1 MKRTILSLVSMAFIC
16 AMTLSSCDEI
26 MSTMDNP
33 VSSYVQFKDS
43 VLNLLP
49 GQVDQNEATTIS
61 PEKVTYK
68 SSDTKVATVD
78 PHGFVTAIAYGEATI
93 TASVKANEYY
103 QAGSATYKVKVGSEA
118 EKALKEGAIVSF
130 DLNVDGVDESV
141 SFKKV
146 GDEFVYQ
153 APAMSAPRRVPAAI
167 TTSYSLVYLKAMNT
181 MVFRVIQTN
190 GTETAYPLTVIIN
203 MTANTIQVIP
213 GSPLSKVLFV
223 NIKLNGVSITGK
235 LTKKEV
241 APTGITLPA
250 TAKVAKGLSIQ
261 LEATVLPEDATDKKV
276 TWESAN
282 PTIATVDQQGNVTG
296 VAEGDATIKAKIG
309 NYTASCVVTVTKKTV
324 DLSKLTADYTAN
336 DSEVLTGA
344 TNYQVSIAAGATV
357 YLNGV
362 TITNSNFGTSA
373 LKCLGNATIILVDG
387 STNKI
392 ENSVGNDASQG
403 GGPAIEVG
411 AAGTTLTIKGGS
423 LATGKLTA
431 IGGKQSA
438 GIGTGGWKGTCG
450 NIVIQSGTIV
460 AEGKAAGIGCSYSA
474 GCGNITISGGT
485 VTATGGQYAAGIG
498 TSVTFFDNCTTSICG
513 DITISGGTVTA
524 TGGEF
529 AAAIGTGV
537 GGSGDHVSKCGNITI
552 TNGVTKVT
560 ATRGTNAPKNIGKG
574 GVTGFYGVCGTITV
588 GGTVY
593 ADGIWASGTYTYE
606 PGK

>member
-1 MKRTILSLVSMAFIC
+1 MKRTFLSLVSMAFIA
-16 AMTLSSCDEI
+16 AMTLTSCDEI
-26 MSTMDNP
+26 MSTIDNP
-33 VSSYVQFKDS
+33 VGSYVQFNDS

-49 GQVDQNEATTIS
+49 GQVAQNVATTIS
-61 PEKVTYK
+61 TEKVTYT
-68 SSDTKVATVD
+68 SSDKSIATVD
-78 PHGFVTAIAYGEATI
+78 PNGFVTAIAFGEAII
-93 TASVKANEYY
+93 TASVPANENY

-118 EKALKEGAIVSF
+118 EKAMKEGAIVAF
-130 DLNVDGVDESV
+130 DLNVDGVDEKV
-141 SFKKV
+141 EFKKV
-146 GDEFVYQ
+146 GEEFVYQ
-153 APAMSAPRRVPAAI
+153 APAMSAPHRAAAI
-167 TTSYSLVYLKAMNT
+167 TTSYSLVYLKAMNA

-203 MTANTIQVIP
+203 LTANTIQVIP

-223 NIKLNGVSITGK
+223 NISLNGVTITGK

-276 TWESAN
+276 TWESVN

-296 VAEGDATIKAKIG
+296 VAEGEATIKAKIG
-309 NYTASCVVTVTKKTV
+309 NYTASCVVTVTKVTI
-324 DLSKLTADYTAN
+324 DLSKLTANYTAN

-373 LKCLGNATIILVDG
+373 LKCLGNATIVLVDG

-392 ENSVGNDASQG
+392 ENSVGLDAQQG
-403 GGPAIEVG
+403 GGPGIQVG

-423 LATGKLTA
+423 LATGMLTA

-460 AEGKAAGIGCSYSA
+460 AEGKSSAGIGCSYSA
-474 GCGNITISGGT
+474 NCGNITISGGT
-485 VTATGGQYAAGIG
+485 VTATG
-498 TSVTFFDNCTTSICG
+498 
-513 DITISGGTVTA
+513 
-524 TGGEF
+524 
-529 AAAIGTGV
+529 
-537 GGSGDHVSKCGNITI
+537 
-552 TNGVTKVT
+552 
-560 ATRGTNAPKNIGKG
+560 
-574 GVTGFYGVCGTITV
+574 
-588 GGTVY
+588 
-593 ADGIWASGTYTYE
+593 
-606 PGK
+606 

>member
-1 MKRTILSLVSMAFIC
+1 MMKRTFLSLVSMAFIC
-16 AMTLSSCDEI
+16 AMTLTSCDEI
-26 MSTMDNP
+26 MSTIDNP
-33 VSSYVQFKDS
+33 VGSYVQFNDS
-43 VLNLLP
+43 VLNLTP
-49 GQVDQNEATTIS
+49 GQVAQNVATTIS
-61 PEKVTYK
+61 TEKVTYT
-68 SSDTKVATVD
+68 SSDKSIATVD
-78 PHGFVTAIAYGEATI
+78 PNGFVTAIAFGEATI
-93 TASVKANEYY
+93 TASVKATEYY
-103 QAGSATYKVKVGSEA
+103 AAGSATYKVKVGSEA
-118 EKALKEGAIVSF
+118 EKAMKEGAIVAF
-130 DLNVDGVDESV
+130 DLNVDGVDEKV
-141 SFKKV
+141 EFKKV
-146 GDEFVYQ
+146 GEEFVYQ
-153 APAMSAPRRVPAAI
+153 APAMSAPRRAAAI
-167 TTSYSLVYLKAMNT
+167 TTSYSLVYLKAMNA

-203 MTANTIQVIP
+203 LTANTIQVIP

-223 NIKLNGVSITGK
+223 NISLNGVTITGK

-276 TWESAN
+276 TWESVN

-296 VAEGDATIKAKIG
+296 VAEGEATIKAKIG
-309 NYTASCVVTVTKKTV
+309 NYTASCVVTVTKVTI

-373 LKCLGNATIILVDG
+373 LKCLGNATIVLVDG

-392 ENSVGNDASQG
+392 ENSVGLDAQQG
-403 GGPAIEVG
+403 GGPGIQVG

-423 LATGKLTA
+423 LATGQLTA

-460 AEGKAAGIGCSYSA
+460 AEGKSSAGIGCSYSA
-474 GCGNITISGGT
+474 SCGNITISGGT

-498 TSVTFFDNCTTSICG
+498 TSVTYFDNCTTSMCG

-537 GGSGDHVSKCGNITI
+537 AGSGDHVSKCGNITI
-552 TNGVTKVT
+552 TNGVTKVM
-560 ATRGTNAPKNIGKG
+560 ATRGTNAPKTIGKG
-574 GVTGFYGVCGTITV
+574 GVSGFYGTCGTVTV
-588 GGTVY
+588 GGTEY
-593 ADGIWASGTYTYE
+593 ADGIWENGTYTYQ
-606 PGK
+606 P

>member
-1 MKRTILSLVSMAFIC
+1 MKRTFLSLVSMAFIA
-16 AMTLSSCDEI
+16 AMTLTSCDEI
-26 MSTMDNP
+26 MSAIDNP
-33 VSSYVQFKDS
+33 VGSYVQFNDS
-43 VLNLLP
+43 VLNLTP
-49 GQVDQNEATTIS
+49 GQVAQNVATTIS
-61 PEKVTYK
+61 TEKVTYT
-68 SSDTKVATVD
+68 SSDKSIATVD
-78 PHGFVTAIAYGEATI
+78 PNGFVTAIAFGEATI
-93 TASVKANEYY
+93 TASVPANENY
-103 QAGSATYKVKVGSEA
+103 QAGSASYKVKVGSEA
-118 EKALKEGAIVSF
+118 EKAMKEGAIVAF
-130 DLNVDGVDESV
+130 DLNVDGVDEKV
-141 SFKKV
+141 EFKKV
-146 GDEFVYQ
+146 GEEFVYQ
-153 APAMSAPRRVPAAI
+153 APAMSAPHRAAAI
-167 TTSYSLVYLKAMNT
+167 TTSYSLVYLKAMNA

-203 MTANTIQVIP
+203 LTANTIQVIP
-213 GSPLSKVLFV
+213 GSPLSTVLFV
-223 NIKLNGVSITGK
+223 NIKINGVTITGK

-276 TWESAN
+276 TWESVN

-296 VAEGDATIKAKIG
+296 VAEGEATIKAKIG
-309 NYTASCVVTVTKKTV
+309 NYTASCVVTVTKVTI
-324 DLSKLTADYTAN
+324 DLSKLTANYTAN

-373 LKCLGNATIILVDG
+373 LKCLGNATIVLVDG

-392 ENSVGNDASQG
+392 ENSVGLDAQQG
-403 GGPAIEVG
+403 GGPGIQVG

-423 LATGKLTA
+423 LATGMLTA

-460 AEGKAAGIGCSYSA
+460 AEGKSSAGIGCSYSA
-474 GCGNITISGGT
+474 SCGNITISGGT

-498 TSVTFFDNCTTSICG
+498 TSLAYFSNCTTSICG

-537 GGSGDHVSKCGNITI
+537 AGSGDHVSKCGNITI
-552 TNGVTKVT
+552 TSGVTKVS
-560 ATRGTNAPKNIGKG
+560 ATRGTNAPKTIGKG
-574 GVTGFYGVCGTITV
+574 GVTGFYGTCGTVTV
-588 GGTVY
+588 GGTEY
-593 ADGIWASGTYTYE
+593 ADGIWENGTYTYQ
-606 PGK
+606 P